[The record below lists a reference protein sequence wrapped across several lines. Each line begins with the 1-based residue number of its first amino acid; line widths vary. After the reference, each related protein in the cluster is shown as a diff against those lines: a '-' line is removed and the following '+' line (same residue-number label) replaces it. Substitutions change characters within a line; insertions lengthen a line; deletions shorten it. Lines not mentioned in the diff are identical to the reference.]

1 MQTGHDSHGRQ
12 YANSRLWPRLDGKVP
27 LEEFIAALRHINN
40 NELADRIEGMV
51 FTSMMPI
58 YIWVFYFFVF
68 IFVILSK
75 CEQMWFVKLNH
86 ILC

>member
-12 YANSRLWPRLDGKVP
+12 CANNRLLPRLDGKVP

-40 NELADRIEGMV
+40 NELADKIEGMV

-58 YIWVFYFFVF
+58 YIWVFYFLVF